1 MKQPIKK
8 IAYGSA
14 TIFEAIICF
23 AKAHSAAD
31 FMYYV
36 CRVFVIALPLQV
48 AIAARILLLTTGGYA
63 LIDGIKKLCPE
74 LHRKLL
80 ARV

>member
-1 MKQPIKK
+1 MKYRIKK

-14 TIFEAIICF
+14 TTLEAIICF

-31 FMYYV
+31 FMYYI
-36 CRVFVIALPLQV
+36 CRVFGIALPLPV
-48 AIAARILLLTTGGYA
+48 AVALRILLLTTGGHA

-74 LHRKLL
+74 LHRKVF
-80 ARV
+80 ARG